1 VAATHAGFHQRE
13 SMGEDFCHD
22 LLGVKM
28 CLGDLPGGLALPPVA
43 GVYNF
48 KGIGGILKRQ
58 ETKHPFSV
66 GKE

>member
-1 VAATHAGFHQRE
+1 
-13 SMGEDFCHD
+13 MGEDFCHD

-28 CLGDLPGGLALPPVA
+28 PLGDLPGGLALPPVA

-66 GKE
+66 GEE